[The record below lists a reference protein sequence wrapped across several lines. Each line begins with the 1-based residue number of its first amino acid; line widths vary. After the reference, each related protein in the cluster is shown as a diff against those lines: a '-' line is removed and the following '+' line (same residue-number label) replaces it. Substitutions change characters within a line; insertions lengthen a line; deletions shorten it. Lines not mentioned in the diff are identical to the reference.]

1 MQELWA
7 ILNGTA
13 YKKEIQINKKMKKNR
28 LFIIAILIICS
39 ANLFGQIDNNKFDPS
54 LNEVKNWFKAW
65 DLVYNEVYA
74 LKKIK
79 PVEFVLF
86 DETYVYTTSEITGK
100 DGIKIIGPNL
110 LNMPLNWTKKIHNGK
125 IMLPDSTEAEIKVMS
140 FASQLKNGSPYF
152 VMPLTSYWQ
161 KNKIDDHGIGLETL
175 VTCVFLHEFGHT
187 QQLQSLNDIGTV
199 MDAYSTVHPDDNLSD
214 DILQFYYKNDS
225 VYLEDYKVEANL
237 FRQAALAK
245 DKNECVRLT
254 KTALQ
259 MLKTRQKK
267 CFENDKRDIAKMD
280 NFFLTLEGIGQ
291 YTAFSWLIHPKG
303 GNLNMEKAL
312 LGIKTK
318 WWSQEQGFD
327 TILLLSRF
335 MKPKKI
341 AKYMFG
347 KALTTSIDLL
357 EKEIAN
363 Q

>member
-1 MQELWA
+1 
-7 ILNGTA
+7 
-13 YKKEIQINKKMKKNR
+13 MKKNTFF
-28 LFIIAILIICS
+28 LIVALIICS
-39 ANLFGQIDNNKFDPS
+39 NNIFGQTDNNKFDSS
-54 LNEVKNWFKAW
+54 LNEVKNWFNAW
-65 DLVYNEVYA
+65 DLVYKDVYA

-86 DETYVYTTSEITGK
+86 DETYVYTTSKITGK
-100 DGIKIIGPNL
+100 DGIKIIGPSL
-110 LNMPLNWTKKIHNGK
+110 SNMPLMWTKKIHNGK
-125 IMLPDSTEAEIKVMS
+125 IILPDSSEAEVKVMS
-140 FASQLKNGSPYF
+140 FASQLEDGSPYF

-161 KNKIDDHGIGLETL
+161 KNKVDDHGIGLEKL

-187 QQLQSLNDIGTV
+187 QQLQSLNDIGKV
-199 MDAYSTVHPDDNLSD
+199 MDAYGKMYPNDNLND
-214 DILQFYYKNDS
+214 DILQTYYKNDS
-225 VYLEDYKVEANL
+225 IYLKDYKLEADL

-245 DKNECVRLT
+245 DKSECVRLT

-280 NFFLTLEGIGQ
+280 DFFLTLEGVGQ

-303 GNLNMEKAL
+303 GNLTMEKAL

-335 MKPKKI
+335 MNPKKI
-341 AKYMFG
+341 GKQMFG
-347 KALTTSIDLL
+347 KVLTTSIDLL

-363 Q
+363 